1 MASKLM
7 PKHKPTLRKDNSKA
21 LPGPVRRSQD
31 KQCWELRLYVTG
43 LTPNCLLAI
52 NNLRRICH
60 QYMSARYRIQVI
72 DLLKNPRLSFGD
84 QILAVPTLVRQFPM
98 PIRRIVGDLS
108 DTEQVLI
115 GLDLRPGLA

>member
-1 MASKLM
+1 MASKR
-7 PKHKPTLRKDNSKA
+7 KPTLRKGRSKA
-21 LPGPVRRSQD
+21 LPKGVRRPQD
-31 KQCWELRLYVTG
+31 EQCWELRLYVTG

-52 NNLRRICH
+52 NNLRKICH
-60 QYMSARYRIQVI
+60 QHMSGRYRIQVI

-84 QILAVPTLVRQFPM
+84 QILAVPTLVRNFPI

-115 GLDLRPGLA
+115 GLDLRPAIA